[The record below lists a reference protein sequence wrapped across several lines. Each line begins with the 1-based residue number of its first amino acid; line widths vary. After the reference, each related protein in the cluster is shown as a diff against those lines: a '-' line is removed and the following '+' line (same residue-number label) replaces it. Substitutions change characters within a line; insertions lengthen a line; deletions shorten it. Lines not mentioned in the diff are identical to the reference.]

1 ARSSRR
7 RIIRG
12 ASGGCQTEDNTRR
25 QPEHNPDISTLGR
38 RGHFYLGLT
47 PASDLQEPGFRLTA
61 SPGLAK
67 VTRFLSLS

>member
-1 ARSSRR
+1 GARSSRR

-25 QPEHNPDISTLGR
+25 QPEHNPDISTWGR

-47 PASDLQEPGFRLTA
+47 LRIE
-61 SPGLAK
+61 
-67 VTRFLSLS
+67 SLDIPSVGT